1 MTTIRIDT
9 QKNLGKIKPM
19 HAVGQPPFTGGF
31 LKFDFTHMRHLTN
44 AKIPYSR
51 LHDVRGAFGSGR
63 FVDIPNIFRDFDADV
78 EDPASY
84 DFVFTDVLIKE
95 MYSYDVKPVF
105 RLGVT
110 IENQANIK
118 PYHIYPPKD
127 FKKWA
132 RICEHIVR
140 HYNEGWADGF
150 HYGIE
155 YWEIW
160 NEPDGNPKLEMN
172 QMWRGTP
179 EQFYELYDV
188 TAKHLKACFGDT
200 IKVGGYGSCELCGIF
215 YDPEKF
221 SIKCRKIEPDALK
234 EKYDYRIV
242 FFNGFLKYIKEHG
255 SPMDFF
261 SWHSYRGVSKTVAMD
276 EYVHKTLSEYGYGDV
291 EIHIN
296 EWNNAPAFVPENHG
310 SSFAASSAAAM
321 MLALQNGHADMLMY
335 YDTRVEAT
343 AYGGFFAPFTNEPT
357 ATYYSFVAFGK
368 LYELGTQTEAVI
380 DCDAYGFYAVSATN
394 GKKNALM
401 IVNRTGETQ
410 ELNIEGVDL
419 SDARYYILDKN
430 HLLSMAF
437 DARSIAKDTV
447 LLIEW

>member
-1 MTTIRIDT
+1 MTAIKIDT
-9 QKNLGKIKPM
+9 SKTLGKIKPM
-19 HAVGQPPFTGGF
+19 HAVGQPPFAGGF
-31 LKFDFTHMRHLTN
+31 LSFNFTHMRHLTN

-51 LHDVRGAFGSGR
+51 LHDVNGVFGGGR

-78 EDPASY
+78 EDLSSY
-84 DFVFTDVLIKE
+84 DFAFTDELIKQ
-95 MYSYDVKPVF
+95 MYSYNVKPVF

-110 IENQANIK
+110 IENQAHIK
-118 PYHIYPPKD
+118 PYNIYPPKD

-150 HYGIE
+150 NYGIE

-160 NEPDGNPKLEMN
+160 NEPDSHPRLEMN

-179 EQFYELYDV
+179 EEYYELYDV
-188 TAKHLKACFGDT
+188 TSKHLKACFGNT
-200 IKVGGYGSCELCGIF
+200 IKVGGYGACQLCGIF
-215 YDPEKF
+215 YAPESF
-221 SIKCRKIEPDALK
+221 GISFERTEPDELK
-234 EKYDYRIV
+234 EKYDYRIL

-261 SWHSYRGVSKTVAMD
+261 SWHSYQGVAKTVAMD
-276 EYVHKTLSEYGYGDV
+276 EYVHNTLTEYGFGDV

-310 SSFAASSAAAM
+310 SSFAAASAAAM

-343 AYGGFFAPFTNEPT
+343 AYGGFFAPFTAEPT
-357 ATYYSFVAFGK
+357 ATYYSFVAFSK
-368 LYELGTQTEAVI
+368 LYELGTQTEAVV
-380 DCDAYGFYAVSATN
+380 DCDKSGLYAVSATD

-401 IVNRTGETQ
+401 IANRTGEKQ
-410 ELNIEGVDL
+410 QLSIEGVDL
-419 SDARYYILDKN
+419 TDARYHILDKN
-430 HLLSMAF
+430 HLLSMSF
-437 DARSIAKDTV
+437 DASSIAKDTV
-447 LLIEW
+447 LLVEW

>member
-1 MTTIRIDT
+1 MA
-9 QKNLGKIKPM
+9 NLTVDFSTVCGAVKPM
-19 HAVGQPPFTGGF
+19 HCVNNGPIPGRGDQTRSNLAEYKAAGIPFARNHDAAFYSGYGGEHTVDVAFIFPDFSRDPEDETAYDFAMTDKYVADTF
-31 LKFDFTHMRHLTN
+31 LAGTETFYRLG
-44 AKIPYSR
+44 AKIEHGVKKY
-51 LHDVRGAFGSGR
+51 
-63 FVDIPNIFRDFDADV
+63 NIHPPADF
-78 EDPASY
+78 
-84 DFVFTDVLIKE
+84 
-95 MYSYDVKPVF
+95 
-105 RLGVT
+105 
-110 IENQANIK
+110 N
-118 PYHIYPPKD
+118 
-127 FKKWA
+127 KWA
-132 RICEHIVR
+132 RICEHIIR

-150 HYGIE
+150 NYGIE

-160 NEPDGNPKLEMN
+160 NEPDGHPRLEMN

-221 SIKCRKIEPDALK
+221 GIKFRKSEPDALK

-276 EYVHKTLSEYGYGDV
+276 EYVHKTLSEYGYDDV

-357 ATYYSFVAFGK
+357 ATYYSFVAFSK